1 MKYLSIYIAM
11 LISWAAHA
19 QETFIN
25 PILPSGADPWV
36 TWKDGYYYYTNTVG
50 NRIILYKTEKLHE
63 LKNVTPKTVWTPPAT
78 GPNSKAIWAPE
89 LHYLDGK
96 WYLYYTAT
104 DVNNDG
110 DASRYIFVLENIAA
124 DPLQGT
130 WTDKGKV
137 NMKHSGLDG
146 SVFEHKGKHY
156 FVYSAYI
163 GLQSVLV
170 ISLMKNPWT
179 LADKQVVIASPDKVW
194 EKFGGREILE
204 GPQFLMNNTGK
215 VFIIYSA
222 SACWADEYSLG
233 MLTANDK
240 ADLLNPASWI
250 KSVEPVFKQSAV
262 HHVYAPGHNSF
273 FTSPDGKEHWILYH
287 ANTGAGQGC
296 DHRRSP
302 RMQPFHWK
310 KDGTPDFGE
319 PVRADSVLR
328 APSTVK

>member
-1 MKYLSIYIAM
+1 MKYTGIYIIM
-11 LISWAAHA
+11 LMTLAAFG
-19 QETFIN
+19 QDTFTN

-50 NRIILYKTEKLHE
+50 NRIILYKTGKLHE
-63 LKNVTPKTVWTPPAT
+63 LKNATPKTVWTPPAT

-89 LHYLDGK
+89 LHHLDGK

-110 DASRYIFVLENIAA
+110 DASRYIFVLENAAA

-137 NMKHSGLDG
+137 NMQHSGLDG
-146 SVFEHKGKHY
+146 SVFEHRGKRY

-163 GLQSVLV
+163 GPQSVLV

-179 LADKQVVIASPDKVW
+179 LADQQVVIARPDKAW

-204 GPQFLMNNTGK
+204 GPQFLTNKTGK

-240 ADLLNPASWI
+240 ADLLNPASWV
-250 KSVEPVFKQSAV
+250 KSAEPVFKQSAA

-319 PVRADSVLR
+319 PVRADSVQR

>member
-1 MKYLSIYIAM
+1 MRYTGIYIIM
-11 LISWAAHA
+11 LVSLAAFG
-19 QETFIN
+19 QETFTN

-63 LKNVTPKTVWTPPAT
+63 LKNETPETVWTPAAT

-104 DVNNDG
+104 DVKNDG
-110 DASRYIFVLENIAA
+110 DALRYIFVLENTSA

-137 NMKHSGLDG
+137 NMQHSGLDG
-146 SVFEHKGKHY
+146 SVFEHGGKRY

-163 GLQSVLV
+163 GPQSVLV

-179 LADKQVVIASPDKVW
+179 LAGKQVVIAKPDKIW

-204 GPQFLMNNTGK
+204 GPQFLTNNTGK

-240 ADLLNPASWI
+240 ADLLNPTSWV
-250 KSVEPVFKQSAV
+250 KSAEPVFKQSAA

-287 ANTGAGQGC
+287 ANTGAGHGC

-302 RMQPFHWK
+302 RMQPFQWK

-319 PVRADSVLR
+319 PVHADSVLR

>member
-1 MKYLSIYIAM
+1 MRYTGIYIIM
-11 LISWAAHA
+11 LMSLAAFG
-19 QETFIN
+19 QETFTN
-25 PILPSGADPWV
+25 PILSSGADPWV

-63 LKNVTPKTVWTPPAT
+63 LKNEIPKTVWTPPAT

-89 LHYLDGK
+89 LHHLDGK

-110 DASRYIFVLENIAA
+110 DASRYIFVLENTSA

-137 NMKHSGLDG
+137 NMQHSGLDG
-146 SVFEHKGKHY
+146 SVFEHGGKRY
-156 FVYSAYI
+156 FAYSAYI
-163 GLQSVLV
+163 GPQSVLV

-179 LADKQVVIASPDKVW
+179 LAGKQVVIAKPDKIW

-204 GPQFLMNNTGK
+204 GPQFLTNNTGK

-240 ADLLNPASWI
+240 ADLLNQTSWV
-250 KSVEPVFKQSAV
+250 KSAEPVFKQSAA

-302 RMQPFHWK
+302 RMQPFQWK

-319 PVRADSVLR
+319 PVHADSVLR

>member
-1 MKYLSIYIAM
+1 MRYTGIYIIM
-11 LISWAAHA
+11 LVSLAAFG
-19 QETFIN
+19 QETFTN

-50 NRIILYKTEKLHE
+50 NRIILYKTEKLQE
-63 LKNVTPKTVWTPPAT
+63 LKNGTPETVWTPPAT

-104 DVNNDG
+104 DVKNDG
-110 DASRYIFVLENIAA
+110 DALRYIFVLENTSA

-137 NMKHSGLDG
+137 NMQHSGLDG
-146 SVFEHKGKHY
+146 SVFEHGGKRY

-163 GLQSVLV
+163 GPQSVLV

-179 LADKQVVIASPDKVW
+179 LAGKQVVIAKPDKIW

-204 GPQFLMNNTGK
+204 GPQFLTNNTGK

-240 ADLLNPASWI
+240 ADLLNPTSWV
-250 KSVEPVFKQSAV
+250 KSAEPVFKQSAA

-287 ANTGAGQGC
+287 ANTGAGHGC

-302 RMQPFHWK
+302 RMQPFQWK

-319 PVRADSVLR
+319 PVHADSVLR